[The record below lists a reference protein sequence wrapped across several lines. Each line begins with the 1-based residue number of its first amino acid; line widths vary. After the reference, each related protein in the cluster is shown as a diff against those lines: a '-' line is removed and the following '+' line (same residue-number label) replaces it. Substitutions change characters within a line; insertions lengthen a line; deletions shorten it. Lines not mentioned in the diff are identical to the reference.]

1 MNLQN
6 EIEKHNWFHAINL
19 GDGITTPGRFSSNT
33 PPNWTLF
40 PVYCFLEDV
49 NVCDMDCIDIGA
61 ADGIV
66 SFILKR
72 EGARR
77 VVATDRAKR
86 ETFLFAR
93 DYLSLEIDYLP
104 NSSLD
109 NYGIYHELVER
120 GLPTKYD
127 LVILAGVIYH
137 VYDPLLVMM
146 HARKIL
152 KQNGIMIVET
162 IYHPGKDPVLYLNTE
177 CEKPVKEPNTYFL
190 PTVSCLQAFSRYLSC
205 NPLSTIKNTGRA
217 AILMQACKPNEIQ
230 DKGEVLDLIINR
242 GSHYGPIRFDELM
255 SESDKSNIT
264 YKGKRGIWSI
274 DMREFKTRFSLQPH

>member
-1 MNLQN
+1 MRLQ
-6 EIEKHNWFHAINL
+6 EQIGQYKWFHAVSL
-19 GDGITTPGRFSSNT
+19 GEGIATPGRFSRNT

-40 PVYCFLEDV
+40 PVHYFLE
-49 NVCDMDCIDIGA
+49 NMNICDMDCIDIGA
-61 ADGIV
+61 TDGIV
-66 SFILKR
+66 SFILKQ

-77 VVATDRAKR
+77 VVATDRANR
-86 ETFLFAR
+86 ETFLFLR
-93 DYLSLEIDYLP
+93 DYLGLEIDYLP

-137 VYDPLLVMM
+137 TYDPLVVMM

-162 IYHPGKDPVLYLNTE
+162 ISHPGEDPVLYFNSE
-177 CEKPVKEPNTYFL
+177 CEKPVREPNTYFL
-190 PTVSCLQAFSRYLSC
+190 PTVACLQAFSGYLSC
-205 NPLSTIKNTGRA
+205 KPLATIKNSGRA

-230 DKGEVLDLIINR
+230 GKSEILDLIIRN
-242 GSHYGPIRFDELM
+242 GSHYGPLQFDELM
-255 SESDKSNIT
+255 RESDESDIT
-264 YKGKRGIWSI
+264 YGGRRGIWSI
-274 DMREFKTRFSLQPH
+274 DRSRFKTRFSLQPR

>member
-6 EIEKHNWFHAINL
+6 EIEKHDWFHAINL
-19 GDGITTPGRFSSNT
+19 GEGITTPGRFSSST

-40 PVYCFLEDV
+40 PVYYFLE
-49 NVCDMDCIDIGA
+49 NVSIRDMDCIDVGA

-66 SFILKR
+66 SFILKQ

-77 VVATDRAKR
+77 VIASDRARR
-86 ETFLFAR
+86 ETFLLVRAH
-93 DYLSLEIDYLP
+93 LGLEIDYLP
-104 NSSLD
+104 HSSLD
-109 NYGIYHELVER
+109 NYGIYHELIER

-137 VYDPLLVMM
+137 AYDPLVVMM

-162 IYHPGKDPVLYLNTE
+162 ICHPGEDPVLYFNTE
-177 CEKPVKEPNTYFL
+177 CAKPVEEPNTYFL

-205 NPLSTIKNTGRA
+205 KPLSTIKNAGRA
-217 AILMQACKPNEIQ
+217 AILMQACKPDEIQ
-230 DKGEVLDLIINR
+230 DKGEVLDLIISR

-264 YKGKRGIWSI
+264 YEGKRGTWSI
-274 DMREFKTRFSLQPH
+274 DMREFRTPFPLQPR